1 MPGVKGMRWG
11 VRRSSSDD
19 SSTARTLKKRR
30 ARELSNDEIKKVV
43 NRVNLEKQYK
53 DVNPKGIGKGVK
65 IVAGVLAAGATVNAI
80 IAFNGSPAG
89 MAAKNLVKKTLRR
102 G

>member
-19 SSTARTLKKRR
+19 SSTAKTLKKRR
-30 ARELSNDEIKKVV
+30 ASELSNDEIKKVV

-53 DVNPKGIGKGVK
+53 DVNPKGIGIGVK
-65 IVAGVLAAGATVNAI
+65 IVAGVLAAGATVNAV

-89 MAAKNLVKKTLRR
+89 MAAKKLVKKALRR

>member
-11 VRRSSSDD
+11 VRKSSSDD
-19 SSTARTLKKRR
+19 SSAARTLKKRR
-30 ARELSNDEIKKVV
+30 ANELSNDEIKKVV

-53 DVNPKGIGKGVK
+53 DVNPKGLGRGVK
-65 IVAGVLAAGATVNAI
+65 IVAGVLAAGATINA
-80 IAFNGSPAG
+80 AMTFASSPAG
-89 MAAKNLVKKTLRR
+89 LAAKKLVKKTLRR